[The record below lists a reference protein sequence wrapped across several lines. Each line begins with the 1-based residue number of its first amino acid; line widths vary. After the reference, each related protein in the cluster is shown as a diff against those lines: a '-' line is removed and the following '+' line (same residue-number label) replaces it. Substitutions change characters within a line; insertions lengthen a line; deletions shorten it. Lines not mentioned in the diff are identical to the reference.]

1 MDSLSLRFKLLGIP
15 ITIEPTFFLL
25 GLLFYRMAGSPIGT
39 IEVMVWVLLAVLVHE
54 LGHAFAMR
62 QYGLAP
68 KIRLHMIGG
77 MAYWERN
84 PGAPLS
90 NWQHIWI
97 ALAGPIAGFVMGG
110 VLWLWASYLG
120 PLPHFSLDEYQVFTY
135 TQFFTI
141 YWSILNLLPVYP
153 LDGGQVL
160 YYALNLNPR
169 WNARLLTAI
178 ITLAIGGTLL
188 FLALRVQAYWV
199 AILLG
204 YILYKNL
211 NMLQSSRDQHLN
223 TEVQQIQKLQ
233 QAGEH
238 EQSVPRLAAL
248 LKQAKSK
255 TYQSWAINQ
264 LANYHLQQ
272 QDWTAI
278 LSLDE
283 EHANLRP
290 AFGYPLSIAKR
301 ETEGLESGL

>member
-120 PLPHFSLDEYQVFTY
+120 PLD
-135 TQFFTI
+135 
-141 YWSILNLLPVYP
+141 
-153 LDGGQVL
+153 
-160 YYALNLNPR
+160 R
-169 WNARLLTAI
+169 
-178 ITLAIGGTLL
+178 
-188 FLALRVQAYWV
+188 
-199 AILLG
+199 
-204 YILYKNL
+204 K
-211 NMLQSSRDQHLN
+211 
-223 TEVQQIQKLQ
+223 
-233 QAGEH
+233 
-238 EQSVPRLAAL
+238 SVV
-248 LKQAKSK
+248 
-255 TYQSWAINQ
+255 
-264 LANYHLQQ
+264 
-272 QDWTAI
+272 
-278 LSLDE
+278 
-283 EHANLRP
+283 
-290 AFGYPLSIAKR
+290 
-301 ETEGLESGL
+301 